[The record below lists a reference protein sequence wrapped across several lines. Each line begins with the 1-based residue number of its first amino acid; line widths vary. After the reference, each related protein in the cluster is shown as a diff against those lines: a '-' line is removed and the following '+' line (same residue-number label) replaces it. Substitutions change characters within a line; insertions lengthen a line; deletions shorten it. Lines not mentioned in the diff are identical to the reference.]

1 MRGAT
6 VGFGVG
12 GGRKLHTGMCSE
24 GHMMDELMT
33 PCENCGE
40 MTTYYDIVSYS
51 GADGNSRQVCTR
63 CFNVDAAH
71 LSGLEHF
78 EDIRFE
84 PIDLK
89 DSAGETHR
97 FHFRARLHG
106 SIVVL
111 DAFEL
116 LDGHPSGYQCQVV
129 GSPEQDLLGLL
140 ARLIQRLR
148 RLLSIRHLVTE
159 GTKTEIAEQTV
170 RGRIDWDESAV
181 ERIPL
186 LVIDGREISWSD
198 FGRMLSAFEGWQFKL
213 EIIDRSDEI

>member
-1 MRGAT
+1 
-6 VGFGVG
+6 
-12 GGRKLHTGMCSE
+12 
-24 GHMMDELMT
+24 MDEVIT
-33 PCENCGE
+33 PCEKCGE
-40 MTTYYDIVSYS
+40 MTQYYDIVSYS
-51 GADGNSRQVCTR
+51 GADGIFRQVCTR

-116 LDGHPSGYQCQVV
+116 LDGRPSGYQCQVV

-159 GTKTEIAEQTV
+159 GMKTEIAEQTV

-186 LVIDGREISWSD
+186 LVIDGREISWNA
-198 FGRMLSAFEGWQFKL
+198 FGRMLSAFEGWQFSRL
-213 EIIDRSDEI
+213 LI

>member
-1 MRGAT
+1 
-6 VGFGVG
+6 
-12 GGRKLHTGMCSE
+12 
-24 GHMMDELMT
+24 MDEET
-33 PCENCGE
+33 TQCENCGE
-40 MTTYYDIVSYS
+40 MTRYYDIVSYS
-51 GADGNSRQVCTR
+51 GADGSFRQVCTR
-63 CFNVDAAH
+63 CFNADVAR
-71 LSGLEHF
+71 LSGLERF

-89 DSAGETHR
+89 DSAGATHR
-97 FHFRARLHG
+97 FHFRTRLHG

-116 LDGHPSGYQCQVV
+116 HDGRPSGYQCQVV
-129 GSPEQDLLGLL
+129 GSHEQELLELL

-148 RLLSIRHLVTE
+148 PLLSTRHLVTE

-186 LVIDGREISWSD
+186 LVIDGREISWND
-198 FGRMLSAFEGWQFKL
+198 FGHMLSAFEGWQFKL